1 MIPLALL
8 QIISILARVQFTKT
22 RPFNIMALFRR
33 QKNEKFQMKKKVTF
47 LLFLLETDIVGTR

>member
-1 MIPLALL
+1 
-8 QIISILARVQFTKT
+8 
-22 RPFNIMALFRR
+22 MALFRR